1 MVQTKHLEKEGVLIM
16 SIINN
21 ENLLEITRLL
31 NEIYDHMYLR
41 KGKPVGD
48 VVADGPEGEI
58 TIMLSGYG
66 SYKESGIPEISTIV
80 FSSTAIPISNIDADQ
95 HQYKSTTAMLAQV
108 KRWHE
113 AEMAREIPD
122 V

>member
-1 MVQTKHLEKEGVLIM
+1 M

-31 NEIYDHMYLR
+31 NETYEHMYLR
-41 KGKPVGD
+41 KGKPIGD
-48 VVADGPEGEI
+48 KVLDGPEGEI

-66 SYKESGIPEISTIV
+66 SYKETGIPEIATIV
-80 FSSTAIPISNIDADQ
+80 ISSTAIPISNIDTDQ
-95 HQYKSTTAMLAQV
+95 HQYKSTTALLAQV
-108 KRWHE
+108 RRWHE
-113 AEMAREIPD
+113 DEMAKEIPN